1 MLEVWGRKNSNQ
13 VIHVMWTVG
22 ELNLDYKRHNVGGS
36 FGGLKNED
44 YKKLNPNLYIPTIKD
59 GNFVL
64 WESYAIIRYLSK
76 KYGYGSLWP
85 KDICEAALADQWIE
99 WFQETLMPKLFPIFW
114 NKVRVSENDRDNNKI
129 EEMVKNLNSIM
140 EILEKQLDGK
150 NYIIGDSFT
159 MGDIPVGAGMFKY
172 FELDITR
179 PSFPNIEKWY
189 SKLCQREAYKEHA
202 MNKFGTNPNE
212 WLEIEKKG

>member
-1 MLEVWGRKNSNQ
+1 MQE
-13 VIHVMWTVG
+13 
-22 ELNLDYKRHNVGGS
+22 
-36 FGGLKNED
+36 
-44 YKKLNPNLYIPTIKD
+44 
-59 GNFVL
+59 
-64 WESYAIIRYLSK
+64 
-76 KYGYGSLWP
+76 GSLRADVNISVRKP
-85 KDICEAALADQWIE
+85 GDEYGTRCEI
-99 WFQETLMPKLFPIFW
+99 
-114 NKVRVSENDRDNNKI
+114 
-129 EEMVKNLNSIM
+129 KNLNSIM

-189 SKLCQREAYKEHA
+189 NKLCQREAYIEHA

>member
-1 MLEVWGRKNSNQ
+1 
-13 VIHVMWTVG
+13 MWTVG

-85 KDICEAALADQWIE
+85 KDIYEAALADQWIE
-99 WFQETLMPKLFPIFW
+99 WFQEALMPKLFPIFW
-114 NKVRVSENDRDNNKI
+114 NKVRVHENNRDNNKI
-129 EEMVKNLNSIM
+129 EEMINRGVKLQVNIGS
-140 EILEKQLDGK
+140 
-150 NYIIGDSFT
+150 IIGAYGPEVKKVADRLINDKVIDF
-159 MGDIPVGAGMFKY
+159 VGSDCHHEQHLEM
-172 FELDITR
+172 I
-179 PSFPNIEKWY
+179 N
-189 SKLCQREAYKEHA
+189 HA
-202 MNKFGTNPNE
+202 SRLPIFHSLIQQEQILNKS
-212 WLEIEKKG
+212 L